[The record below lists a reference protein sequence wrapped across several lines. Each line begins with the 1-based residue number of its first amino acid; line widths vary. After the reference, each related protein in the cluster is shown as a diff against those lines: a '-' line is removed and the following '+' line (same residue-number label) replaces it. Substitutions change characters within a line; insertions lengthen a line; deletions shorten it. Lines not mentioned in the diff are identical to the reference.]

1 MTSSPR
7 QSSTGQRSPFSLSP
21 QFWGMLWRVAVGLG
35 IAHCALQLLVMVPI
49 MLSRTDLDRDVI
61 VYYLAAARLRDG
73 LDVYQPWPQYG
84 VEMTPFRFFYSPPFL
99 LLVRPLAGL
108 DFVTFARVWILILLV
123 PFWTYAFCLSRLTTG
138 KWDWKVA
145 LIFGMITNIALRG
158 YASLTLGQFEPFI
171 WMLFGLALTTR
182 NRAGWLALAT
192 LAKIHPVWSL
202 ALTLGEGGKK
212 EWKSAALFAIPVLV
226 ASVWLVGIH
235 NWMMWWP
242 STQPVASQGTF
253 NADNWSLSFF
263 GLRILNWVGVLKASG
278 TLPSWA
284 KAYLS
289 LCVIV
294 GPLGVM
300 FWARKYSRELRMALV
315 ACAGVVFAPLCW
327 TLYFPL
333 FLLPLAVWL
342 GEKKVREAAGIEAK
356 SVLI

>member
-1 MTSSPR
+1 
-7 QSSTGQRSPFSLSP
+7 
-21 QFWGMLWRVAVGLG
+21 MLWRVAVGLG